1 MARRGN
7 GAGYGGPAKGEGWG
21 GPANGEG
28 WGGPARG
35 IGRNSRMAAPF
46 EEGNRV
52 AEGVHSFERSER
64 RERLLEHLCD
74 LAMHSESE
82 MVRVRACTAALD
94 ILEGPC
100 QPINPTRW
108 PAAGEQSFAFN
119 NAGKRSIS
127 AALP

>member
-21 GPANGEG
+21 GPANGSG

-35 IGRNSRMAAPF
+35 IGHNSGRAATF
-46 EEGNRV
+46 DEGTRA
-52 AEGVHSFERSER
+52 AEGEHSFERSKR
-64 RERLLEHLCD
+64 RQQLLDQLCD

-82 MVRVRACTAALD
+82 MVLVRAGTAALD

-100 QPINPTRW
+100 VGRDKTW
-108 PAAGEQSFAFN
+108 PAT
-119 NAGKRSIS
+119 
-127 AALP
+127 